1 MHGPP
6 LVVLAP
12 GFPFVDKGAGAVG
25 VRGGAVGVSGS
36 GSAALLKQAVIRAS
50 GDTVTAANACSGCG
64 SCLQIKRRIEATGGS
79 ATSGFYFITVKRID
93 VAVSGGA
100 KFEHLRV
107 WCDMDTDG
115 GGYTVYAVRGGTPT
129 AKISDANTCQD
140 YGLQLAVP
148 RTAPH
153 LRSLIKTFGKRFFK
167 VLPAV
172 YGLSNGNFS
181 ALAFNSAVPKV
192 ARNWKA
198 VDGGKWF
205 VRAGPLPWS

>member
-1 MHGPP
+1 M
-6 LVVLAP
+6 
-12 GFPFVDKGAGAVG
+12 
-25 VRGGAVGVSGS
+25 
-36 GSAALLKQAVIRAS
+36 
-50 GDTVTAANACSGCG
+50 
-64 SCLQIKRRIEATGGS
+64 
-79 ATSGFYFITVKRID
+79 SGFYFITVKKVD

-107 WCDMDTDG
+107 WCDMTTDG

-153 LRSLIKTFGKRFFK
+153 LRALVKTFGRRFFK
-167 VLPAV
+167 VLPGV
-172 YGLSNGNFS
+172 YGLSSGNFS
-181 ALAFNSAVPKV
+181 ALPFNSAVPKV

-205 VRAGPLPWS
+205 VRAAPLPWREGAGSAAAARLRGGSSSGGGGGFVGKYTPGCWLQAIGWKPGDVR